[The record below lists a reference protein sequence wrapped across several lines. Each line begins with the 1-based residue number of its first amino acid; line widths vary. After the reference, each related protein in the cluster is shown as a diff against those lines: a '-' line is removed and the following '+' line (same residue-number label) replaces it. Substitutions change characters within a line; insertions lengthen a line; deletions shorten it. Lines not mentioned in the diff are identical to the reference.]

1 MKILIDGDMNP
12 CTFMGCSYDERAG
25 FQEIKVQVKPVF
37 ESPVADHIIQEW
49 LEETEARCPVTD
61 NIKTATHIHIANI

>member
-1 MKILIDGDMNP
+1 MNP

-37 ESPVADHIIQEW
+37 EAPLAENIIHEW

-61 NIKTATHIHIANI
+61 NIKTVTPISIANI